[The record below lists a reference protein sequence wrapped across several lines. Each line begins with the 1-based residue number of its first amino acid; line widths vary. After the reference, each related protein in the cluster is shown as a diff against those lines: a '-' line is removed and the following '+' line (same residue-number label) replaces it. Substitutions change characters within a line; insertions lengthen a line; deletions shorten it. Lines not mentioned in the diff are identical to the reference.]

1 MKYVPK
7 RNIKLKFI
15 VSAYIKNIC
24 AKEKNWPKKKTQN
37 KTTFNEYL
45 IAKVMKKYS
54 CYWQLFISQISPLFT
69 KVKIRKF

>member
-24 AKEKNWPKKKTQN
+24 AKEKNWPKKK
-37 KTTFNEYL
+37 
-45 IAKVMKKYS
+45 
-54 CYWQLFISQISPLFT
+54 PRT
-69 KVKIRKF
+69 KQHLMNT